1 MKKWRCKICGYIHV
15 GPNPPEICPLCGA
28 TAEFF
33 EPVAEEAGITPEEH
47 TRLQNVLFQVP
58 CGLVIVGTALE
69 GRVNG
74 MINNTVFQ
82 ITNAPLQIVLG
93 MDKQHLTTDMI
104 GESQVFSIML
114 LAPEQ
119 LPLVKVFGFQS
130 GRQADKFAGRDWYGG
145 TTGAPLLRECA
156 GYFECRV
163 NPQKTLDVGT
173 HLVFLAEV
181 VAGNVPHDDWR
192 TLTYQE
198 YRRRKQELWD

>member
-1 MKKWRCKICGYIHV
+1 MKKWRCKICDYIYV

-33 EPVAEEAGITPEEH
+33 EPVADEVTITPEEH
-47 TRLQNVLFQVP
+47 TRLQNVLLQIP
-58 CGLVIVGTALE
+58 CGLVVVGTALE
-69 GRVNG
+69 KRVNG
-74 MINNTVFQ
+74 MINNTVLQ
-82 ITNAPLQIVLG
+82 ITNSPLRVILG
-93 MDKQHLTTDMI
+93 MDKLHFTTDLVKK
-104 GESQVFSIML
+104 SQVFSIL
-114 LAPEQ
+114 LLGPEQ

-130 GRQADKFAGRDWYGG
+130 GRQVDKFAGLDWYAGV
-145 TTGAPLLRECA
+145 TGAPVLRQCA

-163 NPQKTLDVGT
+163 DPGKTLDAGT

-181 VAGNVPHDDWR
+181 VAGMVPHDDLK